1 MRNPL
6 FSAVMGASASRLG
19 KSIVK
24 TNNITNPKTPIPVLS
39 SRNPQARIPIMKTK
53 LLVLG
58 ALFAS
63 LCISAQGQLV
73 DKTPVLHLSFDQ
85 VSGATAGSIATNTGS
100 GGSAMNGTLTG
111 AGATIVGGGKF
122 GNALSISG
130 SASSD
135 AYVHIANAVVP
146 LTYGNNWTLA
156 MWIQTSTAGGCYAY
170 QGDGGWVGN
179 DSDRK
184 SVVYG

>member
-24 TNNITNPKTPIPVLS
+24 TNNIMNPKTPIPV
-39 SRNPQARIPIMKTK
+39 

-73 DKTPVLHLSFDQ
+73 DKTPVLRLSFDQ

-156 MWIQTSTAGGCYAY
+156 MWIQTSTAGGCY
-170 QGDGGWVGN
+170 
-179 DSDRK
+179 
-184 SVVYG
+184 